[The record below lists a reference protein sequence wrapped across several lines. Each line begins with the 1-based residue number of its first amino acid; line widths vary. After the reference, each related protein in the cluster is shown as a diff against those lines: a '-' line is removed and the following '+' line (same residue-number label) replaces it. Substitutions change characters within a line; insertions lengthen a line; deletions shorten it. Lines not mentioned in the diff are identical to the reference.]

1 MFHILMILGSDQQ
14 PLSSHYQTSNIIMR
28 NLFPFFFPHII
39 YAVACVVLL
48 LFFSLFTA
56 KYGIFIWMMIMSVP
70 IVDFMDIRT
79 LKSVIDIVH
88 TFTKTLDLKI
98 PIDILICL

>member
-1 MFHILMILGSDQQ
+1 
-14 PLSSHYQTSNIIMR
+14 MR
-28 NLFPFFFPHII
+28 LHVLCYFFF
-39 YAVACVVLL
+39 
-48 LFFSLFTA
+48 LFIVYSQV

>member
-1 MFHILMILGSDQQ
+1 MCCI
-14 PLSSHYQTSNIIMR
+14 T
-28 NLFPFFFPHII
+28 FFF
-39 YAVACVVLL
+39 
-48 LFFSLFTA
+48 LFIVYSQV

-79 LKSVIDIVH
+79 LKSVTDIVH

>member
-1 MFHILMILGSDQQ
+1 
-14 PLSSHYQTSNIIMR
+14 
-28 NLFPFFFPHII
+28 
-39 YAVACVVLL
+39 
-48 LFFSLFTA
+48 
-56 KYGIFIWMMIMSVP
+56 MSVP

>member
-1 MFHILMILGSDQQ
+1 MWLHV
-14 PLSSHYQTSNIIMR
+14 
-28 NLFPFFFPHII
+28 LFYFFFG
-39 YAVACVVLL
+39 
-48 LFFSLFTA
+48 SLFTA

>member
-1 MFHILMILGSDQQ
+1 
-14 PLSSHYQTSNIIMR
+14 
-28 NLFPFFFPHII
+28 
-39 YAVACVVLL
+39 
-48 LFFSLFTA
+48 
-56 KYGIFIWMMIMSVP
+56 MSVP

-98 PIDILICL
+98 LIDILICL